1 MRRPLYLAVSAA
13 LLLTAGCSSLSSPG
27 AASTPATPADNTAS
41 ICAQWTASLKPFTS
55 TGAEEAPVTKAYQ
68 KAMADAY
75 EGKDLPEQQEIDAQQ
90 AYWSAQEKAP
100 RELAPKATSAE
111 LRDDLLAYADE
122 LDGRSEDV
130 LPEFVGMASPA
141 RQDLDTLCKTTSA
154 G

>member
-1 MRRPLYLAVSAA
+1 VRRPLSLAVSAA
-13 LLLTAGCSSLSSPG
+13 LLLAAGCSSQPVAG
-27 AASTPATPADNTAS
+27 AAAPATPSDNTAG

-55 TGAEEAPVTKAYQ
+55 TGAGEAPVAKAYQ

-75 EGKDLPEQQEIDAQQ
+75 EGKNLPEQQEIDIQQ

-100 RELAPKATSAE
+100 RELAAKAASAE

-130 LPEFVGMASPA
+130 LPEFVGMTSPA
-141 RQDLDTLCKTTSA
+141 RQDLDTLCKTTST